1 MFKRLA
7 LPGLA
12 LALGLGIGF
21 TLRAQVP
28 QETQKDPI
36 LLMDVFQQVLRF
48 VDDYYVDEVDLA
60 TVIENAIKGMLRSL
74 DPYSDLKTPEEM
86 KEFRE
91 ETRGKYGGLGME
103 VGIRDGW
110 PTVIAPFEGTPAWR
124 SGLRPGDKIVEIEGE
139 STYGMSILEVVKRL
153 KGEPGTA
160 VTIKVLKPGAE
171 EPVELTITRELITI
185 HTVQFWQVKDGI
197 GYIRFTRF
205 TEGASQELRAV
216 VDSVLKKGARG
227 LVLDLRT
234 NPGGLFTESRRVAD
248 LFLPKGALIVS
259 TKGRDPSSV
268 ENYFAQEPPFV
279 PESLPVVV
287 LVDRGSASA
296 SEIVAGALQDWDRAL
311 IIGDTTYGK
320 GLVQRV
326 FPLMGDYAIT
336 LTVSRYY
343 TPSGRC
349 INIIA
354 TGGKKREKSD
364 TSHAVFYTKRLGRK
378 VIEGEG
384 IIPDIVIE
392 TEKLLPLT
400 IRALGK
406 GALFSYAVELHRRKP
421 KPPAGGVVK
430 LSRKDMEGLKKW
442 LKEKGVEF
450 TPCDWD
456 EAYDQ
461 LKRQLEQ
468 ELAEKYWGIKGRYSQ
483 RLVGDPMFE
492 EALKRLKAART
503 LDDLFK

>member
-1 MFKRLA
+1 MLKRLG
-7 LPGLA
+7 LPALA
-12 LALGLGIGF
+12 LALGVGIGL

-28 QETQKDPI
+28 KESKKDPF
-36 LLMDVFQQVLRF
+36 LLLDVFQQTLKY
-48 VDDYYVDEVDLA
+48 VDEYYVDEVDPA
-60 TVIENAIKGMLRSL
+60 TVLENAIRGMLRSL

-91 ETRGKYGGLGME
+91 ETSGKYGGLGME
-103 VGIRDGW
+103 VGIREGW
-110 PTVIAPFEGTPAWR
+110 PTVVAPFEGTPAWR
-124 SGLRPGDKIVEIEGE
+124 AGLRPGDKIVEIEGE
-139 STYGMSILEVVKRL
+139 STYGMSITEVVKRL
-153 KGEPGTA
+153 KGKPGTS

-171 EPVELTITRELITI
+171 EPVELTITRELITV
-185 HTVQFWQVKDGI
+185 HAVRYWQVKDGV
-197 GYIRFTRF
+197 GYIRFSRF
-205 TEGASQELRAV
+205 YEGASDELRSV
-216 VDSVLKKGARG
+216 IDSVLKRGAKSII
-227 LVLDLRT
+227 LDLRT
-234 NPGGLFTESRRVAD
+234 NPGGLFVESRRVAD

-268 ENYFAQEPPFV
+268 QSYFAQEPAFV
-279 PESLPVVV
+279 PESLPLVV
-287 LVDRGSASA
+287 LVDGGSASA

-311 IIGDTTYGK
+311 VIGDTTFGK

-354 TGGKKREKSD
+354 TGGKKRGKRD

-378 VIEGEG
+378 VVEGEG
-384 IIPDIVIE
+384 IIPDVVIE

-400 IRALGK
+400 IKALGK
-406 GALFSYAVELHRRKP
+406 GALFSFAVEYHRRHP
-421 KPPAGGVVK
+421 KPPKGGVVR
-430 LSRKDMEGLKKW
+430 LSDKDMEALRKW
-442 LKEKGVEF
+442 LEDKGIEF
-450 TPCDWD
+450 TPCDWE

-461 LKRQLEQ
+461 LKRQVEQ
-468 ELAEKYWGIKGRYSQ
+468 ELAEKYWGLKGRYSQ
-483 RLVGDPMFE
+483 ALVGDPMYE
-492 EALKRLKAART
+492 EALKRLRAAKT